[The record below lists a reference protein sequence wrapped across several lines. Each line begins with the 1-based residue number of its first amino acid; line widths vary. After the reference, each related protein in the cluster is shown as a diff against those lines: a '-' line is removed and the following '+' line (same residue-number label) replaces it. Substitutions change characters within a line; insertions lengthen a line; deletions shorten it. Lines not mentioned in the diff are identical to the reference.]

1 MKILNKKLLVL
12 LFLGMGMACNN
23 FDLNLQDNPNA
34 ITPDKASLNDLYNSI
49 QLEFGSVYLDAEHE
63 AGAAARM
70 YMRVAFTY
78 RAATPA
84 NSGAM
89 NALWSDAYSGL
100 FPDIDALMGLAQGKG
115 FDIHVGTAKIM
126 KAYTLMV
133 LVDIFGDVPL
143 TQAGQ
148 GSDVISPA
156 VDSGSDVYN
165 AAIGLL
171 DEGITDLTG
180 TTAAKPTFDNFYNGD
195 PDKWIR
201 FAKTLKYR
209 AAINMNDATTA
220 DALYADIINT
230 NNGDDFRIQFGS
242 QRLNP
247 DSRDPYYANHYE
259 SGDGDYLSNY
269 YMWLLRAEKQDLS
282 GNSFKDP
289 RLRYYFYRKVDD
301 AVNQD
306 QTTYSCHFS
315 ALPDQAFQPAVFAAV
330 DPRLPYCVA
339 SADGYSGRDH
349 LNGEGIPP
357 DGPIRTSYGLYP
369 FGGDFDDDS
378 FKDTRQSGTTGGL
391 GAGIAPIF
399 MASFGD
405 LMQAEAILRLSATGG
420 GGDARALLKSGMEES
435 LDKVESFEDLVSS
448 KMNTSVTLKSG
459 ASGTIKDLFG
469 MSPASKAS
477 YVTKVLAKYDAATSN
492 TEKLDIVVK
501 EMYIAAW
508 GNGLEA
514 YNLYRRTGM
523 PSNLEPALEPPGPFP
538 LSFFYP
544 SNSVTRNASIKQ
556 KDEMNV
562 PVFWQDGSVSSGLY

>member
-1 MKILNKKLLVL
+1 MKVLNKKLLVL

-49 QLEFGSVYLDAEHE
+49 QLEFGSIYYDAEHD
-63 AGAAARM
+63 AGGAARM
-70 YMRVAFTY
+70 YQIVAFTY
-78 RAATPA
+78 RAASPP
-84 NSGAM
+84 NSLNG
-89 NALWSDAYSGL
+89 LWDDAYSGL
-100 FPDIDALMGLAQGKG
+100 FPDIDALMGLAEGKG

-156 VDSGSDVYN
+156 VDSGSDVYT

-171 DEGITDLTG
+171 DEAITDLTG
-180 TTAAKPTFDNFYNGD
+180 TIAAKPASDIFYGGD

-201 FAKTLKYR
+201 AAKTLKFR
-209 AAINMNDATTA
+209 AALNMGDVSTINS
-220 DALYADIINT
+220 LSGEIINSS
-230 NNGDDFRIQFGS
+230 NGGDFVIQFGT

-247 DSRDPYYANHYE
+247 NSRNPYYNNHYE
-259 SGDGDYLSNY
+259 TGDGDYLSNY
-269 YMWLLRAEKQDLS
+269 YMWLLRDEKQDVS
-282 GNSFKDP
+282 GTSFKDP

-369 FGGDFDDDS
+369 FGGDFDDDT
-378 FKDTRQSGTTGGL
+378 FDDTRESGTRGGL
-391 GAGIAPIF
+391 GAGIGPVF
-399 MASFGD
+399 LTSFGD
-405 LMQAEAILRLSATGG
+405 LMQAEAVLRLGAS
-420 GGDARALLKSGMEES
+420 GDARALLESGMRES
-435 LDKVESFEDLVSS
+435 LDKVESFEDLVSA
-448 KMNTSVTLKSG
+448 KMSTSVTLKSG

-469 MSPASKAS
+469 MSDSDKDS
-477 YVTKVLAKYDAATSN
+477 YVNKVLAKYDAATA
-492 TEKLDIVVK
+492 TGKLDIVMK

-523 PSNLEPALEPPGPFP
+523 PSNMEPALEPPGPFP

-544 SNSVTRNASIKQ
+544 SNSVTRNSSITQ

-562 PVFWQDGSVSSGLY
+562 SVFWQDGTVSSGLY